1 MHCQVFLYEV
11 TKRGNEGMM
20 KDLWFELK
28 NSGMGIIVAAA
39 TLLAVLVCTV
49 PARVSGDSS
58 MNVPAGYML
67 AASDITADETEAK
80 LDGYSLNV
88 IIEDEAVPLSA
99 GGIDYRGLV
108 MPVVLAS
115 LLIAFATGY
124 YIWYR
129 NHRKRIASLLVMG
142 LNGDV
147 DIEGMDDVSILHPF
161 RTIRFEN
168 ELENRVVSSTAKG
181 V

>member
-1 MHCQVFLYEV
+1 
-11 TKRGNEGMM
+11 
-20 KDLWFELK
+20 
-28 NSGMGIIVAAA
+28 
-39 TLLAVLVCTV
+39 
-49 PARVSGDSS
+49 
-58 MNVPAGYML
+58 ML

-88 IIEDEAVPLSA
+88 IIEDEPVPLSA

-115 LLIAFATGY
+115 LLVAFATGY

-161 RTIRFEN
+161 RTVRFEN

>member
-1 MHCQVFLYEV
+1 
-11 TKRGNEGMM
+11 M
-20 KDLWFELK
+20 KDFRIELK
-28 NSGMGIIVAAA
+28 NSGLGIVMAAA
-39 TLLAVLVCTV
+39 TVLAVLVCTI
-49 PARVSGDSS
+49 PARVSGDSV
-58 MNVPAGYML
+58 MNAPQGYKL
-67 AASDITADETEAK
+67 VASDITSDEADSR
-80 LDGYSLNV
+80 LDDYSLNV
-88 IIEDEAVPLSA
+88 VIEDEPIPLSA
-99 GGIDYRGLV
+99 GSIDYRGLV

-129 NHRKRIASLLVMG
+129 NHKKRIASLLVMG

-147 DIEGMDDVSILHPF
+147 DIDGMDDVSILHPF
-161 RTIRFEN
+161 RTVRFEN

>member
-1 MHCQVFLYEV
+1 
-11 TKRGNEGMM
+11 M
-20 KDLWFELK
+20 KDLRIDLK
-28 NSGMGIIVAAA
+28 NSGMGIVMAVATA
-39 TLLAVLVCTV
+39 LAVLMCTV
-49 PARVSGDSS
+49 PARVSGDSA
-58 MNVPAGYML
+58 MNVTAGYKL
-67 AASDITADETEAK
+67 TASDITSDEAESR
-80 LDGYSLNV
+80 LDDYSLNV
-88 IIEDEAVPLSA
+88 TIEEEPVPLSA
-99 GGIDYRGLV
+99 GSIDYRGLV

-115 LLIAFATGY
+115 LLVAFATGY

-129 NHRKRIASLLVMG
+129 NHKKRIASLLVMG